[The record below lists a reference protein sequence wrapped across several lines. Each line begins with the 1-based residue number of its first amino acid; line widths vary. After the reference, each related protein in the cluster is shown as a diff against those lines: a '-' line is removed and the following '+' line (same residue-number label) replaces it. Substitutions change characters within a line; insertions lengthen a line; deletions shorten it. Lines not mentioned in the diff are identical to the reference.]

1 MALVLV
7 VDDEPGIREM
17 LRAVL
22 RAESHLVRTAASGE
36 EGLGVL
42 SREAVDLLIT
52 DLSMPGMDGVELL
65 RRASTTSPETHAIVI
80 TAFGSKETAIE
91 AMRHGAVNYLEKPFD
106 VEELRLHVR
115 NALSTRRLSDENRR
129 LKERLAVNTEILG
142 RSPQVQRVRELVAR
156 VAGTESTVLITGE
169 SGTGKEVV
177 ARTIHGASPR
187 AGRPLVGINCAAIPA
202 ELLESELFGHVK
214 GAFTGADRAR
224 PGLLETAE
232 GGTLFLDEIGDM
244 PAAMQA
250 KLLRVLQERTIRRV
264 GGNEEIPVDVRVVCA
279 THRDLELLVQCGDF
293 REDLYYR
300 INVIQIAMPPLRAR
314 IEDVP
319 EFVQVF
325 AAKHAQRMGRR
336 VTGAEP
342 AFVEA
347 LTGYRWPGNIRELE
361 NVVERAVAL
370 STGDLLL
377 HDSLPA
383 EVTGGA
389 AAAPGDRPRL
399 HAAMDLE
406 QYLEEERRRYM
417 AAALDQAGGVQ
428 TRAAERL
435 GMTFRSFRY
444 FAKKF
449 GLTGRESGTADETA
463 GEAAEGPG
471 HEAREPLES
480 PAGRG

>member
-1 MALVLV
+1 
-7 VDDEPGIREM
+7 

-22 RAESHLVRTAASGE
+22 RADGHLVRLAASGE
-36 EGLGVL
+36 EGLRVL

-52 DLSMPGMDGVELL
+52 DLSMPEMDGVELL
-65 RRASTTSPETHAIVI
+65 RRASQESPETPAIVI

-106 VEELRLHVR
+106 VEEMRLHVR
-115 NALSTRRLSDENRR
+115 NALSARRLSDENRR
-129 LKERLAVNTEILG
+129 LKERLVVHTEILG
-142 RSPQVQRVRELVAR
+142 RSPPIQRVRELVAR

-177 ARTIHGASPR
+177 ARAIHGASAR

-264 GGNEEIPVDVRVVCA
+264 GGNEEIQVDVRVLCA

-314 IEDVP
+314 LDDIP
-319 EFVQVF
+319 EFVGVF
-325 AAKHAQRMGRR
+325 AAKHGQRTGRR
-336 VTGAEP
+336 VVAAEP
-342 AFVEA
+342 AFLEA

-370 STGDLLL
+370 STGEVLQR
-377 HDSLPA
+377 DSLPP
-383 EVTGGA
+383 ELTEKGPL
-389 AAAPGDRPRL
+389 APEGRPRL
-399 HAAMDLE
+399 PAAIDLE

-417 AAALDQAGGVQ
+417 VAALDQAGGIQ

-449 GLTGRESGTADETA
+449 GLTGREPASVDDA
-463 GEAAEGPG
+463 AAEA
-471 HEAREPLES
+471 HEGAALAPLET
-480 PAGRG
+480 PVGRA

>member
-1 MALVLV
+1 VAQVLV

-22 RAESHLVRTAASGE
+22 RADGHFVRVAASGE
-36 EGLGVL
+36 EALGVL
-42 SREAVDLLIT
+42 SREAVDLLVT
-52 DLSMPGMDGVELL
+52 DLSMPEMDGVELL
-65 RRASTTSPETHAIVI
+65 RRASRVSPETSAIVV

-106 VEELRLHVR
+106 VEEMRLHVR
-115 NALSTRRLSDENRR
+115 NALSTRRLTDENRR
-129 LKERLAVNTEILG
+129 LRERLAVHAEILG
-142 RSPQVQRVRELVAR
+142 RSPQIQRVRELVAR

-177 ARTIHGASPR
+177 ARAIHGASRR
-187 AGRPLVGINCAAIPA
+187 AGRPMVGINCAAIPA

-244 PAAMQA
+244 PSAMQA

-279 THRDLELLVQCGDF
+279 TYRDLELLVQCGDF

-325 AAKHAQRMGRR
+325 AAKHAGRMGRR

-370 STGDLLL
+370 STGELLQ

-383 EVTGGA
+383 EVTGPA
-389 AAAPGDRPRL
+389 AAGASERPRL
-399 HAAMDLE
+399 TASMDLE

-417 AAALDQAGGVQ
+417 TAALDQAGGIQ

-449 GLTGRESGTADETA
+449 GLTGREAGGAEAGDGD
-463 GEAAEGPG
+463 GEAENAAP
-471 HEAREPLES
+471 EPLET

>member
-1 MALVLV
+1 MAQVLV

-22 RAESHLVRTAASGE
+22 RTDGHFVRVAASGE
-36 EGLGVL
+36 EALGVL
-42 SREAVDLLIT
+42 SREAVDLLVT
-52 DLSMPGMDGVELL
+52 DLSMPEMDGVELL
-65 RRASTTSPETHAIVI
+65 RRACQVSPETPAIVV

-106 VEELRLHVR
+106 VEEMRLHVR
-115 NALSTRRLSDENRR
+115 NALSTRRLTDENRR
-129 LKERLAVNTEILG
+129 LREHLAVHAEILG
-142 RSPQVQRVRELVAR
+142 RSPQIQRVRELVTR

-177 ARTIHGASPR
+177 ARAIHGASR
-187 AGRPLVGINCAAIPA
+187 HAGRPMVGINCAAIPA

-244 PAAMQA
+244 PSAMQA
-250 KLLRVLQERTIRRV
+250 KLLRVLQERTLRRV

-279 THRDLELLVQCGDF
+279 THQDLELLVQCGDF

-314 IEDVP
+314 IEDIP

-370 STGDLLL
+370 STGDLLQY
-377 HDSLPA
+377 DSLPA
-383 EVTGGA
+383 EVTGP
-389 AAAPGDRPRL
+389 APAVAGERPRL
-399 HAAMDLE
+399 AASMDIE
-406 QYLEEERRRYM
+406 KYLEEERRRYM
-417 AAALDQAGGVQ
+417 SAALDQAGGVQ

-449 GLTGRESGTADETA
+449 GLTGREAGGAETGEA
-463 GEAAEGPG
+463 GEAAL
-471 HEAREPLES
+471 EPLET

>member
-1 MALVLV
+1 
-7 VDDEPGIREM
+7 
-17 LRAVL
+17 
-22 RAESHLVRTAASGE
+22 
-36 EGLGVL
+36 
-42 SREAVDLLIT
+42 
-52 DLSMPGMDGVELL
+52 
-65 RRASTTSPETHAIVI
+65 
-80 TAFGSKETAIE
+80 
-91 AMRHGAVNYLEKPFD
+91 
-106 VEELRLHVR
+106 
-115 NALSTRRLSDENRR
+115 
-129 LKERLAVNTEILG
+129 
-142 RSPQVQRVRELVAR
+142 
-156 VAGTESTVLITGE
+156 
-169 SGTGKEVV
+169 
-177 ARTIHGASPR
+177 
-187 AGRPLVGINCAAIPA
+187 
-202 ELLESELFGHVK
+202 
-214 GAFTGADRAR
+214 
-224 PGLLETAE
+224 
-232 GGTLFLDEIGDM
+232 
-244 PAAMQA
+244 
-250 KLLRVLQERTIRRV
+250 
-264 GGNEEIPVDVRVVCA
+264 
-279 THRDLELLVQCGDF
+279 
-293 REDLYYR
+293 
-300 INVIQIAMPPLRAR
+300 MPPLRAR
-314 IEDVP
+314 IEDIP

-377 HDSLPA
+377 RDSLPA
-383 EVTGGA
+383 EVTGAA

-399 HAAMDLE
+399 PAAMDLE
-406 QYLEEERRRYM
+406 QHLEEERRRYM
-417 AAALDQAGGVQ
+417 TAALDQAGGVQ